1 MFNKAVKNVG
11 QLQNILKKAQRA
23 QKAQK
28 KVEANFHAKLFEKKL
43 PENSFVYMN
52 GQFDIKKVV
61 FSESLVSNHSVE
73 ELEKELTKA
82 FNSVYNQV
90 DSYRVRELEKVNA
103 EFDDKTLKII
113 GDTLGKKAAEQ
124 IKNGQEAQK
133 LAKEKQEEFA
143 KEVFE
148 EDFAQGNIKV
158 KMSGAS
164 QILELKITPDFVDS
178 DDLDMLEDS
187 IIYAM
192 KKMYEIIDT
201 KRTEALNSV
210 TGALDVD
217 KLNFDYSK

>member
-28 KVEANFHAKLFEKKL
+28 KVEANFHTKLFERKL

-52 GQFDIKKVV
+52 GQFDVKKVV
-61 FSESLVSNHSVE
+61 FSETLLNNHSVE
-73 ELEKELTKA
+73 DLTSELTKA

-103 EFDDKTLKII
+103 EFDDKTLKMI

-143 KEVFE
+143 TEVFE
-148 EDFAQGNIKV
+148 EEFAQGNIKIV
-158 KMSGAS
+158 MTGAS
-164 QILELKITPDFVDS
+164 QIKELNINPDFVDV
-178 DDLDMLEDS
+178 DDIEMLEDS
-187 IIYAM
+187 VIYALN
-192 KKMYEIIDT
+192 KMYEVVDT
-201 KRTEALNSV
+201 KRTEVLNSV
-210 TGALDVD
+210 TGALNVD

>member
-143 KEVFE
+143 KEVLSRCYL
-148 EDFAQGNIKV
+148 N
-158 KMSGAS
+158 
-164 QILELKITPDFVDS
+164 T
-178 DDLDMLEDS
+178 
-187 IIYAM
+187 
-192 KKMYEIIDT
+192 
-201 KRTEALNSV
+201 ALIRQNV
-210 TGALDVD
+210 VE
-217 KLNFDYSK
+217 